1 MVEYVIAGFFAGF
14 GFCIGIVAFIIGVA
28 YLIKQAKKS
37 STKAYDESKLAKA
50 FETYDKK
57 LRDEER
63 YKEIP
68 EVRLIIQHLK
78 DGNVPDEV
86 DTYVIKKKSDI
97 SLKDG
102 DEDNQIIRM
111 IERYI
116 VIGKKTTT

>member
-1 MVEYVIAGFFAGF
+1 MVEYIVAGFFAGL
-14 GFCIGIVAFIIGVA
+14 GFCIGIVAFISGVA

-37 STKAYDESKLAKA
+37 STNAYDEAKLAKA
-50 FETYDKK
+50 FETYDRK

-78 DGNVPDEV
+78 EGNIPEEV
-86 DTYVIKKKSDI
+86 DSYVIKKRSDI
-97 SLKDG
+97 SLKEG

-116 VIGKKTTT
+116 VIGKKTTA